1 MAKAPTSQRP
11 GDASFDWALR
21 DRSEVAGTATQPAP
35 VTGTQA
41 LHEGFVASMRD
52 SGLDREEQ
60 EFLGAYFDDVVQQAA
75 ARIENGE
82 PGVGELERSD
92 WLQAVEVLKQA
103 GALDESEA
111 GDLVRKLDD
120 ALLPLRTRNVQLAME
135 FSRRYAEDGEQALA
149 WYREQ
154 VAKADAPQASTATPL
169 PPGQDVPHGLN
180 MITASRSRRLRG
192 PPR

>member
-21 DRSEVAGTATQPAP
+21 DRSEAAGAVAEPAP
-35 VTGTQA
+35 LTGTQA

-60 EFLGAYFDDVVQQAA
+60 EFLGAYFEDVVQQAA
-75 ARIENGE
+75 ARAESGE
-82 PGVGELERSD
+82 PGMASLERSD

-103 GALDESEA
+103 GALDDSQA
-111 GDLVRKLDD
+111 GELVRKLDD
-120 ALLPLRTRNVQLAME
+120 ALQPMRTRNVQLAME

-154 VAKADAPQASTATPL
+154 VSKADAAEASPASPL
-169 PPGQDVPHGLN
+169 PAGQDVPHGLN
-180 MITASRSRRLRG
+180 MITTSRSRRLRG

>member
-11 GDASFDWALR
+11 ADGSIDWALR
-21 DRSEVAGTATQPAP
+21 DRSETGGTSEPASL
-35 VTGTQA
+35 TGPQA
-41 LHEGFVASMRD
+41 LQDGFAASMRD

-60 EFLGAYFDDVVQQAA
+60 EFLGAYFDEVVQQAA
-75 ARIENGE
+75 AKAESGE
-82 PGVGELERSD
+82 AGMVSLERSD

-103 GALDESEA
+103 GALDDAQA

-120 ALLPLRTRNVQLAME
+120 ALQPLRRRNVQLAVE
-135 FSRRYAEDGEQALA
+135 FSRRFAEDGEQALA

-154 VAKADAPQASTATPL
+154 VSKDAAADTPSASPI
-169 PPGQDVPHGLN
+169 PMGQDVPHGLN
-180 MITASRSRRLRG
+180 MITTSRSRRLRG